1 MCSKKIKLLATL
13 VAVTLTTTN
22 VANTLIANAYPLEK
36 EASSYSDEQNYTI
49 IDVTE
54 FGADPTGKV
63 DSVEAVTKALEY
75 AKDIEGPK
83 KIYFPQGE
91 YTFYP
96 ENAPKRELYV
106 SNTVGTNQSYKIKN
120 IGILVEDMNDVV
132 IDGGGSHFSYHGFQ
146 TAFAAI
152 RSENVRFENF
162 SFDYVILR

>member
-83 KIYFPQGE
+83 KYIFHK
-91 YTFYP
+91 
-96 ENAPKRELYV
+96 EN
-106 SNTVGTNQSYKIKN
+106 I
-120 IGILVEDMNDVV
+120 
-132 IDGGGSHFSYHGFQ
+132 HFIQKMHQ
-146 TAFAAI
+146 K
-152 RSENVRFENF
+152 ENYMFL
-162 SFDYVILR
+162 IQ